1 MFVNLA
7 SSGNASSLNMA
18 LQIRHWRIITDVA
31 FYLHTLKYISNG
43 ISLSDTLDST
53 CLYIVNCGVGAG
65 ANDELIGG
73 GGKDLLSGGNGN
85 DELTGGIGPDRFD
98 YGSGKDKITHFNP
111 SEGDIKSTNCE
122 QF

>member
-7 SSGNASSLNMA
+7 SSGNTSSLNMA
-18 LQIRHWRIITDVA
+18 LQIRHWRIITDVP

-53 CLYIVNCGVGAG
+53 CLYIVNSGVG

-73 GGKDLLSGGNGN
+73 GGKDLLSGDNGN
-85 DELTGGIGPDRFD
+85 DELTDGIGPDRFD
-98 YGSGKDKITHFNP
+98 YGAGKDKITHFNP